1 MKPSRHKLVR
11 RFFAL
16 AVVAY
21 LAIGL
26 AGASLLDV
34 SGRFASHSGYA
45 EAANA
50 HSVRIE
56 AETMLFDRPLL
67 IVERATV
74 SMLAP
79 NGRALN
85 DAEIAAKLQDGTAD
99 LVMDDAKL
107 LLDASGLHPARTSS
121 VPDAV
126 KPVLASINGLSF
138 KTLKVNDAK
147 LMHRAAVERTEQ
159 LAGRL
164 SCEIS
169 RPETGVLRAVGTI
182 ERNGVALPFDVT
194 LKTKNAN
201 TAGGRLGISAKLAG
215 PFLNASISGEFVRGD
230 VPHLS
235 SSQTTA
241 TSPHLKE
248 VLRWFGGEAIDGN
261 GLEDFRVGGP
271 MEWTG
276 QTIAFQGAKFTID
289 GNQAS
294 GNLSVNFAG
303 DRPTIDGTLGF
314 DNLEL
319 APYLGPSAGSLAGLT
334 QHALGWSRWLVGGP
348 ATASLIRDLDADVRL
363 SATSVTTGGATL
375 GRGAASVVVKD
386 RKFSADLAEIDLD
399 QEAQGNGRVSIDLSG
414 PVPKYDIH
422 GMLEAPD
429 LATATRVFTDRKIVS
444 GSGRLDIALTA
455 SGVSDTE
462 FRQSL
467 SGSATL
473 SMPDGGRLA
482 FDLASLLAA
491 AKTGGLGWD
500 QIGEGTTNVET
511 LDAKLQAASGVFT
524 ASEVQAQTSN
534 RTVQVAGT
542 IDLPNQV
549 VDLSIAS
556 SPRDASS
563 TADDSAKE
571 RVRIRGPLLAPAIKA
586 ESHNRADLFVTSPQ
600 R

>member
-11 RFFAL
+11 RFFAF
-16 AVVAY
+16 AVLAY

-26 AGASLLDV
+26 AGTSLLDFK
-34 SGRFASHSGYA
+34 GRFASHSGYA

-56 AETMLFDRPLL
+56 TETMLFDRPLL

-74 SMLAP
+74 SMQAP

-85 DAEIAAKLQDGTAD
+85 DGEILAKLQDGTAD

-107 LLDASGLHPARTSS
+107 LIDASGLHPARTSS
-121 VPDAV
+121 VSDTIA
-126 KPVLASINGLSF
+126 PVLNAITGLTF
-138 KTLKVNDAK
+138 NTLKVNDAK
-147 LMHRAAVERTEQ
+147 LMHRAAVDNPEQ
-159 LAGRL
+159 MAGHL

-169 RPETGVLRAVGTI
+169 KLEAGLLRAVGTI
-182 ERNGVALPFDVT
+182 ERYGLTMPFDVS

-201 TAGGRLGISAKLAG
+201 TASGRLGISVKV
-215 PFLNASISGEFVRGD
+215 ASPALTANLSGEFVRGD

-235 SSQTTA
+235 STQTTA
-241 TSPHLKE
+241 ASPHLKE
-248 VLRWFGGEAIDGN
+248 VLRWLGGTAINGN
-261 GLEDFRVGGP
+261 GLEDFRVIGP

-294 GNLSVNFAG
+294 GNLSVSFAAG
-303 DRPTIDGTLGF
+303 RPTIDGTLGF

-319 APYLGPSAGSLAGLT
+319 APYLGPAAGSLAGLA

-348 ATASLIRDLDADVRL
+348 ATASLIRDLNADVRL

-386 RKFSADLAEIDLD
+386 GKFSADLAEIDLD
-399 QEAQGNGRVSIDLSG
+399 QEAQGNGRVSIDLTG
-414 PVPKYDIH
+414 PVPKYEVH

-444 GSGRLDIALTA
+444 GSGRFDIALTA
-455 SGVSDTE
+455 SGVSDAE

-467 SGSATL
+467 SGTATL

-482 FDLASLLAA
+482 FDLSSLLTA
-491 AKTGGLGWD
+491 AKAGGLGWD
-500 QIGEGTTNVET
+500 HIGDGTTNVET
-511 LDAKLQAASGVFT
+511 LDAKLQASSGVFT
-524 ASEVQAQTSN
+524 AHEVQAQTSS

-556 SPRDASS
+556 SPREPSS
-563 TADDSAKE
+563 TSDDSAKE
-571 RVRIRGPLLAPAIKA
+571 RVRIRGPLLAPAIKS
-586 ESHNRADLFVTSPQ
+586 ESQNRAELVTGQQP
-600 R
+600 